1 MKNQNKNKSLKIKN
15 KIILPLATVLS
26 ASSIALVSL
35 FNTTQ
40 NVNNNTLVSL
50 ANDVSSNSK
59 SISSNATQKNN
70 LIGPHELFYL
80 SQKLDSS
87 VNVWDDTQN
96 NENSNNY
103 NSWKQFKDKLSALA
117 GSSSIKDE
125 LITIADQVLNVKS
138 IKSIYKEIDGLKTT
152 NTWMTD
158 AMIQSLKD
166 TIKDQTGYVESMDQ
180 IDGVNDIPNKLLS
193 LSGIEEGTKIS
204 SLTTVGNANM
214 LTTDLS
220 TQSSGTAGNIGSVA
234 GQDFKY
240 LAKIAEIDPTV
251 EGSYALTFNWKKT
264 ASSSNVSGTLFI
276 NNKSENGQLPLNQY
290 KDNITNLS
298 STLDVFGRWNLGAN
312 GTLGSGNYDQSFENF
327 VIQKGT
333 DNTGKEVIEVLVRL
347 KDNQTISNIQWGTDA
362 TIPGAVNLKTGSR
375 LGILDV
381 QANDKNTFRSAIL
394 GTFAT
399 KATTTNNLPTGGKL
413 ISDINTNCVNT
424 VSFFSNTL
432 TSKKITQSSTVV
444 AANRNLTFWQYGN
457 LEYSLPLYYAVGSE
471 SDIANNTITYNPI
484 SIYSNGSATSAQQT
498 IILNSTENNPTDLSP
513 TTYSMFSELK
523 NKLPDA
529 VKADFVSASKISLK
543 SSLYSSQKVTK
554 QELSFY
560 DNFYAIGNRDE
571 GWNSVDVSG
580 DVKFIKIQDPTQKIF
595 FENPFPNAITTSAT
609 PSSVKNTEI
618 QAQETINER
627 TAVIG
632 FLGNV
637 YQQFSLA
644 NSGDLAGETY
654 RDLRYGKW
662 VPKGS
667 NYSNIVYEN
676 SSFTGSAHQLYTLLN
691 NTWKAIRPAMD
702 KLFGTTTNDG
712 RYDVTQQTAQTVVT
726 SYLAFVSEFT
736 ADSSKLESLITEAIT
751 KVKEEVTNITEQT
764 TYESLSSSLKKSLG
778 VIMSKLIQL
787 QLDTISN
794 EFKLRLSTPLYNAI
808 KDVISNTANKVSFT
822 ISATSSF
829 LETTSSTGNKKLI
842 KYTNNG
848 WNNITSN
855 TESTLMDAVQK
866 MLQILYF
873 NNNNGNTTVYLG
885 NSIFNTGNLQTLFN
899 SYSPTSLTSFVSDSY
914 QTQNEKVA
922 FYAKLFSVFTNYNL
936 QSKAQEMLKTG
947 STSSINS
954 AEITSAFKDMLLKIT
969 NQVQR
974 IENIKEDVVKSYYLD
989 DLISGANAIIAL
1001 KWKLEQLSTTTFSSR
1016 AGISQKEATD
1026 IQQNIQNILNSN
1038 EQISSSELS
1047 IWSNLI
1053 LSSYNYAGYTENLS
1067 GRNGDSALMSMVDK
1081 IVDNNTLLAVRA
1093 QETVPAIV
1101 ALEYLIK
1108 YIWWPILAL
1117 IGLGIVVSS
1126 SVGLA
1131 TKDRKVKLSAR
1142 PVVKWLLVASI
1153 ILGLGVLAL
1162 SILLGL
1168 PILGLPTIL

>member
-40 NVNNNTLVSL
+40 NVNNNIVVSL

-87 VNVWDDTQN
+87 VNVWNDTNNTENTQN
-96 NENSNNY
+96 STHWTNFKNNL
-103 NSWKQFKDKLSALA
+103 NALA

-125 LITIADQVLNVKS
+125 LITIADQALNVKS
-138 IKSIYKEIDGLKTT
+138 IKSIYKEIDGLKNT
-152 NTWMTD
+152 NNWMTD

-166 TIKDQTGYVESMDQ
+166 TIKDQTGYVESMNEITG
-180 IDGVNDIPNKLLS
+180 IDDIPSKLLS

-214 LTTDLS
+214 LTRDLS
-220 TQSSGTAGNIGSVA
+220 NTTNTGNVVNIGSVA
-234 GQDFKY
+234 GQDYKY

-276 NNKSENGQLPLNQY
+276 NNKSENGQLPLSQY
-290 KDNITNLS
+290 KDSISTLT

-312 GTLGSGNYDQSFENF
+312 GTIGSGNYDKEFENF

-394 GTFAT
+394 GTFST
-399 KATTTNNLPTGGKL
+399 RDTSSQYPTSGKL
-413 ISDINTNCVNT
+413 IDNISNTVNT
-424 VSFFSNTL
+424 ISFFSDTL
-432 TSKKITQSSTVV
+432 TSKKITSKETR
-444 AANRNLTFWQYGN
+444 ANRNLTFWQYGN

-471 SDIANNTITYNPI
+471 SDITNNTITYNPI

-571 GWNSVDVSG
+571 GWNSVDVRG
-580 DVKFIKIQDPTQKIF
+580 DIKFIKIQDPTQKIF
-595 FENPFPNAITTSAT
+595 FENPFTKTITDSTSAT
-609 PSSVKNTEI
+609 AVRNTEI

-637 YQQFSLA
+637 YQQFSQA

-702 KLFGTTTNDG
+702 KLFSTTTNDG
-712 RYDVTQQTAQTVVT
+712 RYDVTQQTAQTIVT

-751 KVKEEVTNITEQT
+751 KVKEEVPNITEQT
-764 TYESLSSSLKKSLG
+764 TYESLSSDLKKSLG

-947 STSSINS
+947 STSPINS

-1001 KWKLEQLSTTTFSSR
+1001 KWKLEQLSTITFSSR
-1016 AGISQKEATD
+1016 AGISQKEAND

>member
-40 NVNNNTLVSL
+40 NVNNNTFVSL

-59 SISSNATQKNN
+59 SISSNASQKNN

-80 SQKLDSS
+80 SKKLDSS
-87 VNVWDDTQN
+87 VNVWDDSN
-96 NENSNNY
+96 NTENST
-103 NSWKQFKDKLSALA
+103 NSGSWQQFKQNLSALP

-138 IKSIYKEIDGLKTT
+138 IKSIYKQIEELKKT

-180 IDGVNDIPNKLLS
+180 IEGVNDIPNKLLS

-204 SLTTVGNANM
+204 TLTTVGNTNM

-220 TQSSGTAGNIGSVA
+220 TQSSGTVGNIGSVA

-276 NNKSENGQLPLNQY
+276 NNKSENGQLPLSQY
-290 KDNITNLS
+290 KDSISTLT

-312 GTLGSGNYDQSFENF
+312 GTLGAGNYDKEFENF

-333 DNTGKEVIEVLVRL
+333 DNTGKEVIEILVRL

-399 KATTTNNLPTGGKL
+399 KATPNNLPTDGKL
-413 ISDINTNCVNT
+413 ISNINANCVNK

-432 TSKKITQSSTVV
+432 TSKKITSKETR
-444 AANRNLTFWQYGN
+444 ANRNLTFWQYGN

-471 SDIANNTITYNPI
+471 SDIARNTITYNPI

-498 IILNSTENNPTDLSP
+498 IILNSTETAPTDISP

-523 NKLPDA
+523 NKLPDE

-543 SSLYSSQKVTK
+543 SSLYSSQKVTQ

-571 GWNSVDVSG
+571 GWNSVDVSA

-595 FENPFPNAITTSAT
+595 FENPFPNTITTSAT
-609 PSSVKNTEI
+609 PSSVRNTEI

-644 NSGDLAGETY
+644 NSGDFAGETY

-662 VPKGS
+662 VPRGS

-676 SSFTGSAHQLYTLLN
+676 SSFTGSANQLYLLLN

-702 KLFGTTTNDG
+702 KLFGITTNDG
-712 RYDVTQQTAQTVVT
+712 RYDATQQTAQTVVT

-751 KVKEEVTNITEQT
+751 KVKEEVPNITEQT
-764 TYESLSSSLKKSLG
+764 TYDTLSSSLKKSLG

-822 ISATSSF
+822 VNAASSF

>member
-40 NVNNNTLVSL
+40 NVNNTVVSL
-50 ANDVSSNSK
+50 AHDVNSNSK
-59 SISSNATQKNN
+59 SISSNASQKNN

-87 VNVWDDTQN
+87 VNVWNDIQN

-125 LITIADQVLNVKS
+125 LITIADQALNVKS
-138 IKSIYKEIDGLKTT
+138 IKSIYKQIDDLKQA
-152 NTWMTD
+152 NSWMSE
-158 AMIQSLKD
+158 ALIQSMKD
-166 TIKDQTGYVESMDQ
+166 IVKNDTGYVESMDQ
-180 IDGVNDIPNKLLS
+180 IEGVNDIPNKLLS

-204 SLTTVGNANM
+204 TLTTVGNANM
-214 LTTDLS
+214 LITDLS
-220 TQSSGTAGNIGSVA
+220 TTSTGTAGNNIGSVA
-234 GQDFKY
+234 GQDYKY

-264 ASSSNVSGTLFI
+264 ASSSNISGTLFI
-276 NNKSENGQLPLNQY
+276 NNKGENGQLPLSQY
-290 KDNITNLS
+290 KDNISTLT

-394 GTFAT
+394 GTFSRA
-399 KATTTNNLPTGGKL
+399 ASSQYPTSGKL
-413 ISDINTNCVNT
+413 IDNISNT
-424 VSFFSNTL
+424 VNKISFFSDTL
-432 TSKKITQSSTVV
+432 TSKKITSKETR
-444 AANRNLTFWQYGN
+444 ANRNLTFWQYGN

-498 IILNSTENNPTDLSP
+498 IILNSTETAPTDISP

-571 GWNSVDVSG
+571 GWNSVDVRG
-580 DVKFIKIQDPTQKIF
+580 DIKFIKIQDPTQKIF
-595 FENPFPNAITTSAT
+595 FENPFSNAITDSTSAT
-609 PSSVKNTEI
+609 VRNTEI

-712 RYDVTQQTAQTVVT
+712 RYDATQQTAQTVVT

-822 ISATSSF
+822 INAASSF
-829 LETTSSTGNKKLI
+829 LETTSSAGNKKLI

-1001 KWKLEQLSTTTFSSR
+1001 KWKLEQLSTTAFSSR
-1016 AGISQKEATD
+1016 AGISQKEAND

-1093 QETVPAIV
+1093 QETVPAII

>member
-40 NVNNNTLVSL
+40 NVNNTVVSL
-50 ANDVSSNSK
+50 ANDVNSNSK
-59 SISSNATQKNN
+59 SISSNASQKNN

-80 SQKLDSS
+80 STKLNSS

-96 NENSNNY
+96 SENGTNY
-103 NSWKQFKDKLSALA
+103 GYWKQFKDNLNALA

-138 IKSIYKEIDGLKTT
+138 IKNIYKEIEGLKTS
-152 NTWMTD
+152 NSWMTD
-158 AMIQSLKD
+158 DMIQSLKD
-166 TIKDQTGYVESMDQ
+166 TIKNQTGYVESMNEIAG
-180 IDGVNDIPNKLLS
+180 IDDIPSKLLS

-204 SLTTVGNANM
+204 SLTTVGNAGNTNM
-214 LTTDLS
+214 LIRDLS
-220 TQSSGTAGNIGSVA
+220 TQNAGAVGNNIGSVA
-234 GQDFKY
+234 GQGFTY

-276 NNKSENGQLPLNQY
+276 NNKSENGQLPLSQY
-290 KDNITNLS
+290 KDSISTLT

-312 GTLGSGNYDQSFENF
+312 GTIGSGNYDKEFENF

-394 GTFAT
+394 GTFSRA
-399 KATTTNNLPTGGKL
+399 ASSQYPTSGKL
-413 ISDINTNCVNT
+413 IDNISNT
-424 VSFFSNTL
+424 VNKISFFSDTL
-432 TSKKITQSSTVV
+432 TSKKITSKETR
-444 AANRNLTFWQYGN
+444 ANRNLTFWQYGN

-595 FENPFPNAITTSAT
+595 FENPFTKTITDSTSAT
-609 PSSVKNTEI
+609 AVRNTEI

-712 RYDVTQQTAQTVVT
+712 RYDATQQTAQTVVT

-751 KVKEEVTNITEQT
+751 KVKEEVPNITEQT
-764 TYESLSSSLKKSLG
+764 TYDTLSSNLKKSLG

-794 EFKLRLSTPLYNAI
+794 EFKLRLSTPLYNTI
-808 KDVISNTANKVSFT
+808 KDVISNTTNKVSFT
-822 ISATSSF
+822 VNAPSSF

-855 TESTLMDAVQK
+855 TESTLNDAIQK

-1016 AGISQKEATD
+1016 AGISQKEAND

>member
-40 NVNNNTLVSL
+40 NVNNNIVVSL

-59 SISSNATQKNN
+59 SISSNASQKNN

-87 VNVWDDTQN
+87 VNVWEDTNNTENTQN
-96 NENSNNY
+96 STYWTNFKNNL
-103 NSWKQFKDKLSALA
+103 NALA

-125 LITIADQVLNVKS
+125 LITIADQALNVKS
-138 IKSIYKEIDGLKTT
+138 IKSIYKQIEDLKKT
-152 NTWMTD
+152 NTWMTE

-166 TIKDQTGYVESMDQ
+166 TIKDQTGYVESMNEIAG
-180 IDGVNDIPNKLLS
+180 IDDIPSKLLS

-214 LTTDLS
+214 LITDLS
-220 TQSSGTAGNIGSVA
+220 TTSTGNAGNNIGNVA

-276 NNKSENGQLPLNQY
+276 NNKGENGQLPLSQY
-290 KDNITNLS
+290 KDSISTLT

-312 GTLGSGNYDQSFENF
+312 GTLGAGNYDKEFENF

-399 KATTTNNLPTGGKL
+399 KATPNNLPTGGKL
-413 ISDINTNCVNT
+413 ISDINANCVKT

-432 TSKKITQSSTVV
+432 TSKKITTKDTK
-444 AANRNLTFWQYGN
+444 ANRNLTFWQYGN

-471 SDIANNTITYNPI
+471 SDISRNTITYNPI

-571 GWNSVDVSG
+571 GWNSVDVTG
-580 DVKFIKIQDPTQKIF
+580 DIKFIKIQDPTQKIF
-595 FENPFPNAITTSAT
+595 FEDPFQTNTTSPT
-609 PSSVKNTEI
+609 VKTTEI

-637 YQQFSLA
+637 YHQFSLA

-676 SSFTGSAHQLYTLLN
+676 SSFTGSAHQLYALLN

-712 RYDVTQQTAQTVVT
+712 RYDATQQTAQTVVT

-751 KVKEEVTNITEQT
+751 KVKAEVPNITEQT
-764 TYESLSSSLKKSLG
+764 TYDKLSSNLKKSLG

-822 ISATSSF
+822 VNATSSF

-848 WNNITSN
+848 WDNITSN

-1016 AGISQKEATD
+1016 AGISQKEAND

-1126 SVGLA
+1126 SVGLT

>member
-40 NVNNNTLVSL
+40 NVNNNIVVSL

-59 SISSNATQKNN
+59 SISSNANQKNN

-80 SQKLDSS
+80 SNKLNSS
-87 VNVWDDTQN
+87 VNVWEDSSN
-96 NENSNNY
+96 SENTTNSE
-103 NSWKQFKDKLSALA
+103 SWKKFKENLEALA

-138 IKSIYKEIDGLKTT
+138 IKNIYKEIDGLKNT
-152 NTWMTD
+152 NNWMTD

-166 TIKDQTGYVESMDQ
+166 TIKDQTGYVESMNEITG
-180 IDGVNDIPNKLLS
+180 IDDIPSKLLS

-214 LTTDLS
+214 LIRDLS
-220 TQSSGTAGNIGSVA
+220 STQNTTGTVGTIGSVA
-234 GQDFKY
+234 GQDYKY

-276 NNKSENGQLPLNQY
+276 NNKGENGQLPLNQY
-290 KDNITNLS
+290 KDNISTLT

-394 GTFAT
+394 GTFT
-399 KATTTNNLPTGGKL
+399 KATANNLPTGGKL
-413 ISDINTNCVNT
+413 ISDINTNCVKT

-432 TSKKITQSSTVV
+432 TSKKITTKDTK
-444 AANRNLTFWQYGN
+444 ANRNLTFWQYGN

-595 FENPFPNAITTSAT
+595 FENPFPNTITESTSAT
-609 PSSVKNTEI
+609 VGNTQI

-691 NTWKAIRPAMD
+691 NTWKVIRPAMD
-702 KLFGTTTNDG
+702 NLFGTTTNNG
-712 RYDVTQQTAQTVVT
+712 RYDATQQTAQTVVT

-822 ISATSSF
+822 INAASSF
-829 LETTSSTGNKKLI
+829 LETTSSAGNKKLI

-947 STSSINS
+947 STSPINS

-1016 AGISQKEATD
+1016 AGISQKEAND

-1108 YIWWPILAL
+1108 YIWWPIIAL

>member
-1 MKNQNKNKSLKIKN
+1 MKNQNNNKSLKIKN

-35 FNTTQ
+35 VNTTQ
-40 NVNNNTLVSL
+40 NVNNNTFVSL
-50 ANDVSSNSK
+50 ANDVNSNSK
-59 SISSNATQKNN
+59 SISSNINQKNN
-70 LIGPHELFYL
+70 LVGPHELFYL
-80 SQKLDSS
+80 STKLDSS
-87 VNVWDDTQN
+87 VNVWNDTNNSEETQN
-96 NENSNNY
+96 F
-103 NSWKQFKDKLSALA
+103 NSWQNFKNNLDALA

-125 LITIADQVLNVKS
+125 LLTIANQALNVKS
-138 IKSIYKEIDGLKTT
+138 IKSIYKQIDELKTT
-152 NTWMTD
+152 NTWMSDTL
-158 AMIQSLKD
+158 IQALKD
-166 TIKDQTGYVESMDQ
+166 TVKNETGYVESMDQ
-180 IDGVNDIPNKLLS
+180 IAGVNDIPNKLLS

-204 SLTTVGNANM
+204 TLTTVGNANM

-220 TQSSGTAGNIGSVA
+220 TTSTGTAGNIGSVA
-234 GQDFKY
+234 GADYKY

-251 EGSYALTFNWKKT
+251 EGSYAITFNWKKT
-264 ASSSNVSGTLFI
+264 ASSSTIGGTLFI
-276 NNKSENGQLPLNQY
+276 NNKGENGQLPLNQY
-290 KDNITNLS
+290 KDSITTLT

-312 GTLGSGNYDQSFENF
+312 GTIGSGNYDSSFENF
-327 VIQKGT
+327 IVQKGT

-347 KDNQTISNIQWGTDA
+347 KDNQAISNIQWGTDA
-362 TIPGAVNLKTGSR
+362 TVPGAIDLKTGSR
-375 LGILDV
+375 FGILDV

-394 GTFAT
+394 GTFT
-399 KATTTNNLPTGGKL
+399 KATSNNNNLPTNGKL
-413 ISDINTNCVNT
+413 ISDISTNCVNK

-432 TSKKITQSSTVV
+432 TSKKITKSSKTVTP
-444 AANRNLTFWQYGN
+444 NRNLTFWQYGK
-457 LEYSLPLYYAVGSE
+457 LDYSLPLYYAVGSE

-498 IILNSTENNPTDLSP
+498 IILNSTGTAPTEISP

-529 VKADFVSASKISLK
+529 VKADFVSASKIGLK
-543 SSLYSSQKVTK
+543 SSLYSSEKVTK

-571 GWNSVDVSG
+571 GWNSVDVSA

-595 FENPFPNAITTSAT
+595 FENPFPTTITTFAN
-609 PSSVKNTEI
+609 PIVKDTEI

-632 FLGNV
+632 FLGNI
-637 YQQFSLA
+637 YNEFSKA

-676 SSFTGSAHQLYTLLN
+676 SSFTGSANQLYTLLN
-691 NTWKAIRPAMD
+691 NTWRAIRPAMD
-702 KLFGTTTNDG
+702 KLFGTTTKDN
-712 RYDVTQQTAQTVVT
+712 RYDVSQQPAQTIVT

-736 ADSSKLESLITEAIT
+736 IDSSKLESLITEAIT
-751 KVKEEVTNITEQT
+751 KVKAEVTNITEQT
-764 TYESLSSSLKKSLG
+764 TYDSLSVSLKKSLG

-794 EFKLRLSTPLYNAI
+794 EFKLRLSTPLYNTI

-822 ISATSSF
+822 VNATSSF
-829 LETTSSTGNKKLI
+829 LEVTSSTGNKKLI

-855 TESTLMDAVQK
+855 AESTLIDAVQK

-873 NNNNGNTTVYLG
+873 NNNKGNTTVYLG

-899 SYSPTSLTSFVSDSY
+899 SYSATSLTSFVSDSY
-914 QTQNEKVA
+914 QTQNEKVE

-936 QSKAQEMLKTG
+936 QSKVQDMLKTG
-947 STSSINS
+947 STASINS

-974 IENIKEDVVKSYYLD
+974 IENVKEDVVKSYYLD

-1016 AGISQKEATD
+1016 AGISQQEAND

-1081 IVDNNTLLAVRA
+1081 LVDNNTLLAARA
-1093 QETVPAIV
+1093 QETVPAIIV
-1101 ALEYLIK
+1101 LEYLLK
-1108 YIWWPILAL
+1108 YIWWPIVAL
-1117 IGLGIVVSS
+1117 IGLGVVVSS

-1131 TKDRKVKLSAR
+1131 SKDRKVKLSAR
-1142 PVVKWLLVASI
+1142 PVVKWLLIASV
-1153 ILGLGVLAL
+1153 ILGLGVIAL
-1162 SILLGL
+1162 SV
-1168 PILGLPTIL
+1168 ILGLPVFGLPAIL

>member
-26 ASSIALVSL
+26 ASSIALVFL

-40 NVNNNTLVSL
+40 NVNNNTVVSL

-59 SISSNATQKNN
+59 SISSNASQKNN

-80 SQKLDSS
+80 STKLNSS
-87 VNVWDDTQN
+87 VNVWEDSSN
-96 NENSNNY
+96 SENTTNSE
-103 NSWKQFKDKLSALA
+103 SWKKFKENLEALA

-125 LITIADQVLNVKS
+125 LITIADQALNVKS
-138 IKSIYKEIDGLKTT
+138 IKSIYKQIEELKKT

-166 TIKDQTGYVESMDQ
+166 TIKDQTGYVESMNEIAG
-180 IDGVNDIPNKLLS
+180 IDDIPSKLLS

-214 LTTDLS
+214 LIRDLS
-220 TQSSGTAGNIGSVA
+220 STQNTTGTVGTIGSVA
-234 GQDFKY
+234 GQDYKY

-290 KDNITNLS
+290 KDNISTLT

-362 TIPGAVNLKTGSR
+362 TIPGAVDLKTGSR

-399 KATTTNNLPTGGKL
+399 KATPNNLPTVGKL
-413 ISDINTNCVNT
+413 ISDINANCVKT

-432 TSKKITQSSTVV
+432 TSKKITKSSKAVE
-444 AANRNLTFWQYGN
+444 ANRNLTFWQYGN

-471 SDIANNTITYNPI
+471 SDIARNTITYNPI

-543 SSLYSSQKVTK
+543 SSLYSSQKFTK

-595 FENPFPNAITTSAT
+595 FEDPFPTTSAT
-609 PSSVKNTEI
+609 PSSVRTTEI

-676 SSFTGSAHQLYTLLN
+676 SSFTGSANQLYNLLN

-702 KLFGTTTNDG
+702 KLFGIITNDG
-712 RYDVTQQTAQTVVT
+712 RYDATQQTAQTVVT

-764 TYESLSSSLKKSLG
+764 TYDTLSSNLKKSLG

-822 ISATSSF
+822 VNATSSF

-848 WNNITSN
+848 WDNITSN

-1016 AGISQKEATD
+1016 AGISQKEAND

-1108 YIWWPILAL
+1108 YIWWPIIAL

>member
-40 NVNNNTLVSL
+40 NVNNNTFVSL
-50 ANDVSSNSK
+50 ANDVNSNSK
-59 SISSNATQKNN
+59 SISSNASQKNN

-87 VNVWDDTQN
+87 VNVWDDSSN
-96 NENSNNY
+96 IENSTNY
-103 NSWKQFKDKLSALA
+103 NNWKQFKEKLSALA

-125 LITIADQVLNVKS
+125 LITIADQALNVKS
-138 IKSIYKEIDGLKTT
+138 IKSIYKQIDDLKQA
-152 NTWMTD
+152 NTWMSE
-158 AMIQSLKD
+158 ALIQSMKD
-166 TIKDQTGYVESMDQ
+166 IVKNDTGYVESMDQ
-180 IDGVNDIPNKLLS
+180 IEGVNDIPNKLLS

-204 SLTTVGNANM
+204 TLTTVGNANM
-214 LTTDLS
+214 LITDLS
-220 TQSSGTAGNIGSVA
+220 TTSTGTAGNNIGNVA
-234 GQDFKY
+234 GQDYKY

-276 NNKSENGQLPLNQY
+276 NNKSENGQLPLSQY
-290 KDNITNLS
+290 KDSISTLT

-312 GTLGSGNYDQSFENF
+312 GTIGSGNYDKEFENF

-394 GTFAT
+394 GTFTT
-399 KATTTNNLPTGGKL
+399 KATANNLPTNGKL
-413 ISDINTNCVNT
+413 ISDSNTNCVNKGA
-424 VSFFSNTL
+424 FFSNTV
-432 TSKKITQSSTVV
+432 TSKKITKSSKAVE
-444 AANRNLTFWQYGN
+444 ANRNLTFWQYGN

-471 SDIANNTITYNPI
+471 SDISRNTITYNPI

-571 GWNSVDVSG
+571 GWNSVDVTG

-595 FENPFPNAITTSAT
+595 FENPFQTTSAT
-609 PSSVKNTEI
+609 PTVRTTEI

-637 YQQFSLA
+637 YHQFSLA

-702 KLFGTTTNDG
+702 KLFGITTNDG
-712 RYDVTQQTAQTVVT
+712 RYDATQQTAQTVVT

-764 TYESLSSSLKKSLG
+764 TYDKLSSDLKKSLG

-808 KDVISNTANKVSFT
+808 KDVISNTTNKVSFT

-855 TESTLMDAVQK
+855 TESTLNDAVQK

>member
-40 NVNNNTLVSL
+40 NVNNNTFVSL
-50 ANDVSSNSK
+50 ANDVNSNSK
-59 SISSNATQKNN
+59 SISSNASQKNN

-80 SQKLDSS
+80 SNKLDSS
-87 VNVWDDTQN
+87 VNVWNDTN
-96 NENSNNY
+96 NTEDSTNY
-103 NSWKQFKDKLSALA
+103 NYWNQFKQNLSALA

-138 IKSIYKEIDGLKTT
+138 IKNIYKEIDNLKNT
-152 NTWMTD
+152 NTWMSE
-158 AMIQSLKD
+158 ALIQSMKD
-166 TIKDQTGYVESMDQ
+166 IVKNDTGYVDSMDQ
-180 IDGVNDIPNKLLS
+180 IAGVNDIPSKLLS

-204 SLTTVGNANM
+204 TLTTVGNANM
-214 LTTDLS
+214 LIRDLS
-220 TQSSGTAGNIGSVA
+220 TQNTGAVGNNIGSVA
-234 GQDFKY
+234 GQGFTY

-264 ASSSNVSGTLFI
+264 ASSSSISGTLFI
-276 NNKSENGQLPLNQY
+276 NNKGENGQLPLNQY
-290 KDNITNLS
+290 KDNISTLT

-312 GTLGSGNYDQSFENF
+312 GTLGAGNYDKEFENF

-394 GTFAT
+394 GTFSRDASSQY
-399 KATTTNNLPTGGKL
+399 PTSGKL
-413 ISDINTNCVNT
+413 IDNINGTVNKI
-424 VSFFSNTL
+424 SFFSDTL
-432 TSKKITQSSTVV
+432 TSKKIKSKETQ
-444 AANRNLTFWQYGN
+444 ANRNLTFWQYGN

-471 SDIANNTITYNPI
+471 SDISRNTITYNPI

-498 IILNSTENNPTDLSP
+498 IILNSTETAPTDLSP

-543 SSLYSSQKVTK
+543 STLYSTEKVTK

-595 FENPFPNAITTSAT
+595 FENPFPTTTTTST
-609 PSSVKNTEI
+609 NTIVKDTQI

-662 VPKGS
+662 TPKGS

-676 SSFTGSAHQLYTLLN
+676 SSFTGSANQLYTLLN

-702 KLFGTTTNDG
+702 KLFGIATNDG
-712 RYDVTQQTAQTVVT
+712 RYDATQQTAQTVVT

-751 KVKEEVTNITEQT
+751 KVKEEVPNITEQT
-764 TYESLSSSLKKSLG
+764 TYDTLSLSLKKSLG

-822 ISATSSF
+822 INATSSF
-829 LETTSSTGNKKLI
+829 LETTSSAGNKKLI

-855 TESTLMDAVQK
+855 TESTLIDAVQK

-1016 AGISQKEATD
+1016 AGISQKEAND

-1093 QETVPAIV
+1093 QETVPAII

-1108 YIWWPILAL
+1108 YIWWPIIAL

>member
-40 NVNNNTLVSL
+40 NVNNNTVVSL

-59 SISSNATQKNN
+59 SISSNANQKNN

-80 SQKLDSS
+80 SHKLNSS
-87 VNVWDDTQN
+87 VNVWEDSTNSENTTNSTYWQN
-96 NENSNNY
+96 FKNN
-103 NSWKQFKDKLSALA
+103 LSALA

-125 LITIADQVLNVKS
+125 LITIADQALNVKS
-138 IKSIYKEIDGLKTT
+138 IKNIYKEIDGLKNT
-152 NTWMTD
+152 NSWMSDTL
-158 AMIQSLKD
+158 IQSLKD
-166 TIKDQTGYVESMDQ
+166 IVKNDTGYVESMDQ

-204 SLTTVGNANM
+204 TLSTVGNTNM

-220 TQSSGTAGNIGSVA
+220 TTSAGTAGNIGSVA
-234 GQDFKY
+234 GQGFTY

-312 GTLGSGNYDQSFENF
+312 GTIGSSNYDQSFENF

-381 QANDKNTFRSAIL
+381 QANEKNTFRSAIL

-399 KATTTNNLPTGGKL
+399 KATPNNLPTGGKL
-413 ISDINTNCVNT
+413 ISNINANCVKT
-424 VSFFSNTL
+424 VSFFSDTL
-432 TSKKITQSSTVV
+432 TSKKIKSKETQ
-444 AANRNLTFWQYGN
+444 ANRNLTFWQYGN
-457 LEYSLPLYYAVGSE
+457 LDYSLPLYYAVGSE
-471 SDIANNTITYNPI
+471 SDVSRNTITYNPI

-595 FENPFPNAITTSAT
+595 FENPFQTTSAT
-609 PSSVKNTEI
+609 PTVKTTEI

-676 SSFTGSAHQLYTLLN
+676 SSFTGSANQLYNLLN

-712 RYDVTQQTAQTVVT
+712 RYDATQQTAQTVVT

-751 KVKEEVTNITEQT
+751 KVKAEVPNITEQT
-764 TYESLSSSLKKSLG
+764 TYNSLSSSLKKSLG

-1001 KWKLEQLSTTTFSSR
+1001 KWKLEQLSTTTFISR
-1016 AGISQKEATD
+1016 AGISQKEAND

-1093 QETVPAIV
+1093 QETVPAII

-1126 SVGLA
+1126 SVGLT

>member
-40 NVNNNTLVSL
+40 NVNNNIVVSL

-59 SISSNATQKNN
+59 SISSNASQKNN

-87 VNVWDDTQN
+87 VNVWDDSQN
-96 NENSNNY
+96 NENSTNY
-103 NSWKQFKDKLSALA
+103 NKWKQFKEKLSALA

-138 IKSIYKEIDGLKTT
+138 IKNIYKEIDNLKQT
-152 NTWMTD
+152 NSWMSDTL
-158 AMIQSLKD
+158 IQSLKD
-166 TIKDQTGYVESMDQ
+166 IVKNDTGYVESMDQ

-204 SLTTVGNANM
+204 TLSTVGNANM

-362 TIPGAVNLKTGSR
+362 TIPGAVDLKTGSR

-394 GTFAT
+394 GNFSTRA
-399 KATTTNNLPTGGKL
+399 ASSQYPTSGKL
-413 ISDINTNCVNT
+413 IDNISNTVNT
-424 VSFFSNTL
+424 ISFFSDTL
-432 TSKKITQSSTVV
+432 TSKKITSKETR
-444 AANRNLTFWQYGN
+444 ANRNLTFWQYGN

-471 SDIANNTITYNPI
+471 SDITRNTITYNPI

-498 IILNSTENNPTDLSP
+498 IILNSTETAPTDISP

-523 NKLPDA
+523 NKLPNA

-595 FENPFPNAITTSAT
+595 FEDPFKITSAN
-609 PSSVKNTEI
+609 PEVKTTQI

-764 TYESLSSSLKKSLG
+764 TYDTLTSDLKKSLG

-822 ISATSSF
+822 INATSSF
-829 LETTSSTGNKKLI
+829 LEVTSSTGNKKLI

-855 TESTLMDAVQK
+855 TESTLNDAVQK

-1016 AGISQKEATD
+1016 AGISQKEAND

-1093 QETVPAIV
+1093 QETVPAII